1 MHVQQFEIFY
11 SYQNEKSLKSIL
23 VNMKNQHS
31 SDINNDAYL
40 KLKITMLKTVSR
52 KDSETLIR
60 STRSWQISYCWS
72 LNYNQHKQKRI
83 YDNANEYSAPHLF
96 IYIQIPTLIK
106 DKKRLIALS
115 QHIHYSNTPLDA
127 FYFFTNV
134 FTNHANL

>member
-1 MHVQQFEIFY
+1 MFFFYSRPVQEHKIICRINYINTLSKQKRFKNVEESYVQTIMHVQQFEIFY

-60 STRSWQISYCWS
+60 STRSW
-72 LNYNQHKQKRI
+72 
-83 YDNANEYSAPHLF
+83 
-96 IYIQIPTLIK
+96 
-106 DKKRLIALS
+106 
-115 QHIHYSNTPLDA
+115 
-127 FYFFTNV
+127 
-134 FTNHANL
+134 